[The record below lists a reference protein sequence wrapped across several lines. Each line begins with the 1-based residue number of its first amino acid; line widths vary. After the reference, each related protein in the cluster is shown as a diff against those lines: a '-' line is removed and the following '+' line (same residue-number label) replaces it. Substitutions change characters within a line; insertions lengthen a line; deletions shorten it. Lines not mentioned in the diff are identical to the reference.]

1 MPRSAV
7 VALGGNAFTREGET
21 GSTEEQSHN
30 AIKMAR
36 TVAAI
41 RQAGWN
47 VVLVHGN
54 GPQIGNLA
62 IQQEEGA
69 ILVPPQPL
77 FVLGAMTQGEMGSL
91 ISLALR
97 EVAPGLAVAALITH
111 VVVSPDDPAF
121 AHPTKPI
128 GPFFTRAHADA
139 LADDRGWT
147 VIEDSGRGFRRVV
160 ASPRPR
166 VVVETAAIRTLL
178 ATDTIVI
185 AGGGGGVPVVA
196 EGAALRGTEAV
207 IDKDY
212 VASHLASALDA
223 EALVLVTGVAR
234 VLLDFGR
241 PAERPLT
248 EIDVGEAERHQ
259 RDGHFA
265 AGSMGP
271 KVQAATQFVRAG
283 GKVAVITTPDL
294 AVSTLGAP
302 EGGPGAPLPRATELG
317 TRIVAIPTQTPETT

>member
-1 MPRSAV
+1 
-7 VALGGNAFTREGET
+7 
-21 GSTEEQSHN
+21 
-30 AIKMAR
+30 
-36 TVAAI
+36 
-41 RQAGWN
+41 
-47 VVLVHGN
+47 
-54 GPQIGNLA
+54 
-62 IQQEEGA
+62 
-69 ILVPPQPL
+69 
-77 FVLGAMTQGEMGSL
+77 MGSL